1 MPEVAHAPAEPLC
14 VSVREAAR
22 LLGLSQAYVYEL
34 LDAKKITEVRSGRRR
49 LVVLSSLREYVAA

>member
-1 MPEVAHAPAEPLC
+1 MPELAPATSEPLC

-34 LDAKKITEVRSGRRR
+34 LDAEKIAEVRSGRRR
-49 LVVLSSLREYVAA
+49 LVVLQSLREYVAA